1 MKAKN
6 INRANSRDLQRDMF
20 SYQLAKS
27 KYDAGNGVPNRADIL
42 GNTAN
47 KLADDLQGRNA
58 RGHGATAKA
67 FLRGFSGGA
76 MGASAQQRGKELEKF
91 NKVMDYLS
99 AVNASAQAQNEQF
112 SLQEQNKQ
120 VLSDLFTSKM
130 TKLSQENGANFED
143 LSPEVRENFY
153 QTMFSNYKDLTG
165 ANDQY
170 IGTTDNGNSI
180 IYKNG
185 ETGLP
190 EIFDISEYKFNQNPD
205 YAKYQQKNKDQNLR
219 ESEIDLNRKRYD
231 PSHAYSLESAKQQAK
246 IEQTKLPEI
255 QQQGHHA
262 EKAINTIERMQDIA
276 EKYPEIF
283 NSEMLVSQLKG
294 QKDPSLR
301 DAISQK
307 VARNIVGRT
316 EAKGFAD
323 AVSEMY
329 KLQSDLAI
337 DGVKGLGSSA
347 NQQVDKMIFDSTPN
361 LGMTYKA
368 FMNQTNNYLKRYSDE
383 VNRINKDV
391 KRIKHG
397 QAGDSMIK
405 VRHKATGKIGNIPAS
420 KFNPDLL
427 EMIYNG

>member
-1 MKAKN
+1 MRAKTENKADN
-6 INRANSRDLQRDMF
+6 RDLQRDMF
-20 SYQLAKS
+20 SYQLEKS
-27 KYDAGNGVPNRADIL
+27 KYDAGKSVPNRADVL
-42 GNTAN
+42 ANTAD
-47 KLADDLQGRNA
+47 KLADDMQGYNA
-58 RGHGATAKA
+58 RGWGGTAKA

-76 MGASAQQRGKELEKF
+76 MGASAKQRGKELEKF
-91 NKVMDYLS
+91 NKVMDYLA
-99 AVNASAQAQNEQF
+99 AVNSSAQAQNDQF
-112 SLQEQNKQ
+112 AMQEQNKQ

-130 TKLSQENGANFED
+130 AKLSQENGANFED

-170 IGTTDNGNSI
+170 IGTTDNGNTI

-185 ETGLP
+185 KSGLP
-190 EIFDISEYKFNQNPD
+190 ELFDISEYKFNQNPD
-205 YAKYQQKNKDQNLR
+205 YAKYQQKNQDQNLR
-219 ESEIDLNRKRYD
+219 KGELDFNREKYN
-231 PSHAYSLESAKQQAK
+231 PSNAYNLESAKQQAK
-246 IEQTKLPEI
+246 IEQTEFPKI
-255 QQQGHHA
+255 QQQAHHA
-262 EKAINTIERMQDIA
+262 GKAINTIERMQEIA
-276 EKYPEIF
+276 QKHPEIF

-294 QKDPSLR
+294 QKDPSLI

-307 VARNIVGRT
+307 TARNIVGRT
-316 EAKGFAD
+316 QAKGFAD

-337 DGVKGLGSSA
+337 DGVKGLGSNA
-347 NQQVDKMIFDSTPN
+347 NQQVYKMIFDSTPN

-368 FMNQTNNYLKRYSDE
+368 FINQTNNYLKRYGDE
-383 VNRINKDV
+383 VSRINKDMQ
-391 KRIKHG
+391 RIKG
-397 QAGDSMIK
+397 SQIGGDMIK